1 MIDLMPGLPL
11 EGGHQSFLERLSA
24 AAFGVFVNISRKDA
38 PNFGSMCTR
47 SRQNAV
53 LWRAI
58 RIKPDFDPACRRR
71 PCITSLTPSLL

>member
-53 LWRAI
+53 L
-58 RIKPDFDPACRRR
+58 
-71 PCITSLTPSLL
+71 